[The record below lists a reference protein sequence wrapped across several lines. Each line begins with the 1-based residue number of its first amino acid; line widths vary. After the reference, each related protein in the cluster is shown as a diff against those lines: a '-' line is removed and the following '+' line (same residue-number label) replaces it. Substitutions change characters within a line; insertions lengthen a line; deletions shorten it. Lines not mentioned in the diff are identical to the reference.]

1 MKVNKTVKT
10 LLIAGCLSA
19 MLCSTAFAATS
30 QELGDAISK
39 SGVTVT
45 GEMAYGVGGK
55 TDGNQGTD
63 QDVTVKASDGQTY
76 YMTSAQADALKSQ
89 VEKQAQANQ
98 AAADAQKTSTTDVK
112 NQISGDASVI
122 NNTFGKANL
131 EAAGTALSGFSG
143 WIQLMTGILATLA
156 IIGTTLF
163 TAVDVCYLAFPV
175 MQGKMNEAAN
185 NGGSMSGTTRNG
197 EAKFKLVTDDAVE
210 AYQEAHGGG
219 GANGQGGGGGNQWVI
234 YLKKRAFAFI
244 FLAIIIFILLT
255 GKISFIIEIA
265 LKAVDGI
272 IQQLGN
278 MA

>member
-89 VEKQAQANQ
+89 IEKQAQANQ

-197 EAKFKLVTDDAVE
+197 EAKFKFVTDDAVE

>member
-1 MKVNKTVKT
+1 MRINKTVKT
-10 LLIAGCLSA
+10 IVIAGCLSA
-19 MLCSTAFAATS
+19 MLCGTALAATQADVSKIAS
-30 QELGDAISK
+30 Q
-39 SGVTVT
+39 VTDDMVT
-45 GEMAYGVGGK
+45 AAGGK
-55 TDGNQGTD
+55 IAGTASTD
-63 QDVTVKASDGQTY
+63 QQIKIQVGNNTY
-76 YMTSAQADALKSQ
+76 YMTEAEAGNLVDAANDKAAAD
-89 VEKQAQANQ
+89 Q

-112 NQISGDASVI
+112 QQITGDASVI
-122 NNTFGKANL
+122 NSTFGKANL

-185 NGGSMSGTTRNG
+185 SGGSMSGTTRNG

>member
-76 YMTSAQADALKSQ
+76 YMTSVQADALKSQ
-89 VEKQAQANQ
+89 IEKQAQANQ

>member
-10 LLIAGCLSA
+10 LLITGCLSA

-63 QDVTVKASDGQTY
+63 QDVTVKTSDGQTY

-175 MQGKMNEAAN
+175 MQGKMNEVAN

-219 GANGQGGGGGNQWVI
+219 GVNGQGGGGGNQWVI

>member
-45 GEMAYGVGGK
+45 GKMASEVGGN

-63 QDVTVKASDGQTY
+63 QDVTVKASDGLTY

-197 EAKFKLVTDDAVE
+197 EAKFKFVTDDAVE

-219 GANGQGGGGGNQWVI
+219 GVNGQGGGGGNQWVI

>member
-89 VEKQAQANQ
+89 IEKQAQANQ

>member
-1 MKVNKTVKT
+1 MRLNKTVKT
-10 LLIAGCLSA
+10 MLIAGCLSA
-19 MLCSTAFAATS
+19 LLSATAFAATS

-45 GEMAYGVGGK
+45 ADMAYGVGGK

-63 QDVTVKASDGQTY
+63 QDVTVTASDGNTY
-76 YMTSAQADALKSQ
+76 YMTSAQADKLKGQIESQ
-89 VEKQAQANQ
+89 AKANQ
-98 AAADAQKTSTTDVK
+98 EAADAEKKTTTDVK

-122 NNTFGKANL
+122 NKTFGKADLN
-131 EAAGTALSGFSG
+131 AAGTALSGFSS

-175 MQGKMNEAAN
+175 MQGKMNEAGN
-185 NGGSMSGTTRNG
+185 SGGAMSGTTKNG
-197 EAKFKLVTDDAVE
+197 EAKFKFVTDDAVE
-210 AYQEAHGGG
+210 AYQEAHGG

-272 IQQLGN
+272 INQLGN

>member
-1 MKVNKTVKT
+1 MRINKTVKT
-10 LLIAGCLSA
+10 LLISGCLSA

-112 NQISGDASVI
+112 NQISGDASII

-163 TAVDVCYLAFPV
+163 TAVDICYLAFPV

-219 GANGQGGGGGNQWVI
+219 GANGRGGGGGNQWVI

>member
-1 MKVNKTVKT
+1 MEVNKTVKT
-10 LLIAGCLSA
+10 LLVASCLSA

-45 GEMAYGVGGK
+45 GEMVYGVGGK

>member
-1 MKVNKTVKT
+1 MRINKTVKT

-45 GEMAYGVGGK
+45 GDMAYNVGGR
-55 TDGNQGTD
+55 TFGNQSSD
-63 QDVTVKASDGQTY
+63 QDVTVKVSDGTMY
-76 YMTSAQADALKSQ
+76 YMTSGQADTLKGQ
-89 VEKQAQANQ
+89 IEKQAESNQ
-98 AAADAQKTSTTDVK
+98 AAADAEKKTTTDVK

-122 NNTFGKANL
+122 NSTFGKANL

-163 TAVDVCYLAFPV
+163 TAVDICYLAFPV
-175 MQGKMNEAAN
+175 MQGKMNEAGN
-185 NGGSMSGTTRNG
+185 SGGAMSGTTRNG

-219 GANGQGGGGGNQWVI
+219 GANGQGGGGNQWVI

>member
-19 MLCSTAFAATS
+19 MLCSTAFAATQDDVAKIES
-30 QELGDAISK
+30 Q
-39 SGVTVT
+39 VTDDMVT
-45 GEMAYGVGGK
+45 NAGGK
-55 TDGNQGTD
+55 IAGTASSDQQIRIQVGNN
-63 QDVTVKASDGQTY
+63 TY
-76 YMTSAQADALKSQ
+76 YMTEAQAGNLVDA
-89 VEKQAQANQ
+89 ANTKAAADK
-98 AAADAQKTSTTDVK
+98 AAADAEKKTTTDVK

-122 NNTFGKANL
+122 NSTFGKANL

-163 TAVDVCYLAFPV
+163 TAVDICYLAFPV
-175 MQGKMNEAAN
+175 MQGKMNEAGN
-185 NGGSMSGTTRNG
+185 SGGAMSGTTRNG

-219 GANGQGGGGGNQWVI
+219 GANGQGGGGNQWVI

>member
-1 MKVNKTVKT
+1 MRLNKTVKT
-10 LLIAGCLSA
+10 VLIAGCLSA
-19 MLCSTAFAATS
+19 MLSMTALAATS

-45 GEMAYGVGGK
+45 ADMAYGVGGK
-55 TDGNQGTD
+55 TDGNQGSD
-63 QDVTVKASDGQTY
+63 QDVTVTASDGNTY
-76 YMTSAQADALKSQ
+76 YMTSAQADKLKGQIESQ
-89 VEKQAQANQ
+89 AKANQ
-98 AAADAQKTSTTDVK
+98 EAADAEKKTTTDVK

-122 NNTFGKANL
+122 NKTFGKADLN
-131 EAAGTALSGFSG
+131 AAGTALSGFSS

-175 MQGKMNEAAN
+175 MQGKMNEAGN
-185 NGGSMSGTTRNG
+185 SGGAMSGTTKNG
-197 EAKFKLVTDDAVE
+197 EAKFKFVTDDAVE
-210 AYQEAHGGG
+210 AYQEAHGG

-272 IQQLGN
+272 INQLGN

>member
-1 MKVNKTVKT
+1 MRINKTVKT
-10 LLIAGCLSA
+10 VLIAGCLSA
-19 MLCSTAFAATS
+19 MLSVTAFAATS

-45 GEMAYGVGGK
+45 ADMAYGVGGK
-55 TDGNQGTD
+55 TDGNQGSD
-63 QDVTVKASDGQTY
+63 QDVTVTASDGNTY
-76 YMTSAQADALKSQ
+76 YMTSAQADKLKGQIESQ
-89 VEKQAQANQ
+89 AKANQ
-98 AAADAQKTSTTDVK
+98 EAADAEKKTTTDVK

-122 NNTFGKANL
+122 NKTFGKADLN
-131 EAAGTALSGFSG
+131 AAGTALSGFSS

-163 TAVDVCYLAFPV
+163 TAVDICYLAFPV
-175 MQGKMNEAAN
+175 MQGKMNEAGN
-185 NGGSMSGTTRNG
+185 SGGAMSGTTKNG
-197 EAKFKLVTDDAVE
+197 EAKFKFVTDDAVE
-210 AYQEAHGGG
+210 AYQEAHGG

-272 IQQLGN
+272 INQLGN

>member
-63 QDVTVKASDGQTY
+63 QDVTVKTSDGQTY

>member
-175 MQGKMNEAAN
+175 MQGKMNEVAN

-219 GANGQGGGGGNQWVI
+219 VNGQGGGGGNQWVI

>member
-1 MKVNKTVKT
+1 MRINKTVKT
-10 LLIAGCLSA
+10 VLIASCLSA
-19 MLCSTAFAATS
+19 MLSVTAFAATS

-45 GEMAYGVGGK
+45 ADMAYGVGGK
-55 TDGNQGTD
+55 TDGNQGSD
-63 QDVTVKASDGQTY
+63 QDVTVTASDGNTY
-76 YMTSAQADALKSQ
+76 YMTSAQADKLKGQIESQ
-89 VEKQAQANQ
+89 AKANQ
-98 AAADAQKTSTTDVK
+98 EAADAEKKTTTDVK

-122 NNTFGKANL
+122 NKTFGKADLN
-131 EAAGTALSGFSG
+131 AAGTALSGFSS

-163 TAVDVCYLAFPV
+163 TAVDICYLAFPV
-175 MQGKMNEAAN
+175 MQGKMNEAGN
-185 NGGSMSGTTRNG
+185 SGGAMSGTTKNG
-197 EAKFKLVTDDAVE
+197 EAKFKFVTDDAVE
-210 AYQEAHGGG
+210 AYQEAHGG

-272 IQQLGN
+272 INQLGN

>member
-1 MKVNKTVKT
+1 MRINKTVKT
-10 LLIAGCLSA
+10 VLIAGCLSA
-19 MLCSTAFAATS
+19 MLSVTAFAATS

-45 GEMAYGVGGK
+45 ADMAYGVGGK
-55 TDGNQGTD
+55 TDGNQGSD
-63 QDVTVKASDGQTY
+63 QDVTVTASDGNTY
-76 YMTSAQADALKSQ
+76 YMTSAQADKLKGQIESQ
-89 VEKQAQANQ
+89 AKANQ
-98 AAADAQKTSTTDVK
+98 EAADAEKKTTTDVK

-122 NNTFGKANL
+122 NKTFGKADLN
-131 EAAGTALSGFSG
+131 AAGTALSGFSS

-175 MQGKMNEAAN
+175 MQGKMNEAGN
-185 NGGSMSGTTRNG
+185 SGGAMSGTTKNG
-197 EAKFKLVTDDAVE
+197 EAKFKFVTDDAVE
-210 AYQEAHGGG
+210 AYQEAHGG

-272 IQQLGN
+272 INQLGN